1 MFLFHLYFYIYL
13 ISTKGSSLLF
23 KLFPIYKDFIT
34 FKYLKVKN
42 SVKIAFYSLCIV
54 LLMNCTDINQSEKA
68 SDLEYIQLKTSLVD
82 LNQNKVN
89 LTSFE
94 GKKIVI
100 NYWATWCGPCIKEMP
115 ELKRAEEILQNY
127 NYTFLLV
134 SDETI
139 SKINTFKNEKKF
151 DFNFLKSINSNE
163 TNGVYSLPTTYIF
176 DENGKKVE
184 TFVGVVA
191 WDSEQIIN
199 KLKKL

>member
-1 MFLFHLYFYIYL
+1 
-13 ISTKGSSLLF
+13 
-23 KLFPIYKDFIT
+23 
-34 FKYLKVKN
+34 
-42 SVKIAFYSLCIV
+42 
-54 LLMNCTDINQSEKA
+54 MNCTDINQSEKA

-151 DFNFLKSINSNE
+151 DFNFLKSVNSNE
-163 TNGVYSLPTTYIF
+163 INGIYSLPTTYIF

-191 WDSEQIIN
+191 WDSQRIIN
-199 KLKKL
+199 

>member
-1 MFLFHLYFYIYL
+1 M
-13 ISTKGSSLLF
+13 
-23 KLFPIYKDFIT
+23 
-34 FKYLKVKN
+34 
-42 SVKIAFYSLCIV
+42 KIAFYSLCI
-54 LLMNCTDINQSEKA
+54 LLFVNCKDVHQSKKA

-94 GKKIVI
+94 GKKIVL

-127 NYTFLLV
+127 NYTFLLI

-139 SKINTFKNEKKF
+139 SKITEFKNEKKIE
-151 DFNFLKSINSNE
+151 FNFLKSVNSNE
-163 TNGVYSLPTTYIF
+163 INGIYSLPTTYIF

-191 WDSEQIIN
+191 WGSQQIIN